1 VSDKA
6 EKATDYLLPPTLIGH
21 ADVARLIREIE
32 SVDSELQA
40 QKVRGGQ
47 EVHLPAVSQSM
58 ADFAELN
65 KLDMTDDRALTTL
78 RSWLQQLKDHAPV
91 VHMTFATEADPES
104 LQKVVGW
111 LREQAHPQTLLSVGL
126 QPALVMGAYLRT
138 PNHVHD
144 FTVRALLKNRR
155 DIIVGEL
162 ERLNAG

>member
-6 EKATDYLLPPTLIGH
+6 DKAPEYVLPPTLIGH

-32 SVDSELQA
+32 AVDGEVQA
-40 QKVRGGQ
+40 QKVRGGR

-58 ADFAELN
+58 SDFLELN
-65 KLDMTDDRALTTL
+65 KLDMTDGRALTAL

-104 LQKVVGW
+104 LQQVVGW
-111 LREQAHPQTLLSVGL
+111 LREQAHPHTLLSVGL
-126 QPALVMGAYLRT
+126 QPALVMGAYMRT
-138 PNHVHD
+138 PNQVHD
-144 FTVRALLKNRR
+144 FTVRALLKDKR

-162 ERLNAG
+162 ERLHAG